1 MHEAERAELKSP
13 VQVPIFRNQPSAMQ
27 MPVAD
32 RPMMQ
37 STHVQCSTRRGQS
50 QTWK

>member
-1 MHEAERAELKSP
+1 
-13 VQVPIFRNQPSAMQ
+13 MQ